1 MSANAS
7 AACEFKTTFMEV
19 IGGDNLV
26 PEQVYNMDE
35 TGLNFKMLPTK
46 TFVSSRETS
55 SAPGFKKNKERI
67 TVGVCCNAAGSHKI
81 PLFVIG
87 KSAKPRAFKHTN
99 LSSLPVYYR
108 SQKSAWMNSNLFEEW
123 FNSEF
128 VPKVKA
134 HLKSKNLPM
143 KAILLLDNAPTHPKL
158 SEVDGIKIMFLPA
171 NVTSLVQ
178 PMDQGVIESLKRRY
192 RCKFLSEILFK
203 CEDENLSL
211 LENVKKIDIKDVI
224 FMLASA
230 FQDMPS
236 STFVKS
242 WRKVWPDIENL
253 VESNDS
259 ENEEI
264 AILDDLQSLLG
275 GECGNQMQF
284 EDVEVWMTKSDEGLE
299 NEFFTDEEIIGIA
312 SKADCGC
319 EDDGEDADM
328 EDSQKI
334 GHEEAKKAAEILLQY
349 VEQQKDST
357 ALDVMNKRKWRDL
370 AFKMSVTGT
379 KQKQITDF
387 FKQ

>member
-1 MSANAS
+1 
-7 AACEFKTTFMEV
+7 
-19 IGGDNLV
+19 
-26 PEQVYNMDE
+26 MDKIDDV
-35 TGLNFKMLPTK
+35 G
-46 TFVSSRETS
+46 
-55 SAPGFKKNKERI
+55 KKSTINDGRR
-67 TVGVCCNAAGSHKI
+67 N
-81 PLFVIG
+81 
-87 KSAKPRAFKHTN
+87 R
-99 LSSLPVYYR
+99 R
-108 SQKSAWMNSNLFEEW
+108 SIEDMC
-123 FNSEF
+123 
-128 VPKVKA
+128 
-134 HLKSKNLPM
+134 SK
-143 KAILLLDNAPTHPKL
+143 
-158 SEVDGIKIMFLPA
+158 
-171 NVTSLVQ
+171 
-178 PMDQGVIESLKRRY
+178 IESEKSLAVRCTNKKPVCDIVDEALWMWFVQERR
-192 RCKFLSEILFK
+192 RGTPISGPIL
-203 CEDENLSL
+203 
-211 LENVKKIDIKDVI
+211 I
-224 FMLASA
+224 
-230 FQDMPS
+230 
-236 STFVKS
+236 
-242 WRKVWPDIENL
+242 
-253 VESNDS
+253 ESNDS

-357 ALDVMNKRKWRDL
+357 ALDVMNTRKWRDL